1 MNMSSRDGSVMGKRR
16 YRRHLMGV
24 ALVGALAG
32 LLIWSKLRLATDVPR
47 SAYAVPEQKA
57 PANEAK
63 HPEAPKP
70 EAQEQPAAEITP
82 ALSD

>member
-1 MNMSSRDGSVMGKRR
+1 MNTRR
-16 YRRHLMGV
+16 YRRHLLGV

-47 SAYAVPEQKA
+47 SAYAVPEAKDPQK
-57 PANEAK
+57 PGPGEQSETPGDE
-63 HPEAPKP
+63 PESPLEGAG
-70 EAQEQPAAEITP
+70 AITP